1 MKKALALL
9 QKAENAIIIVAFIV
23 MVLASFAQVV
33 NRNLIGAGISWF
45 EELARYCMVYLTLM
59 AAEIGL
65 RDGSQIS
72 ITAITDM
79 LRGNLKKII
88 QIIAKIVVV
97 IFAGVVFYTSFDL
110 IKMQLT
116 SGQMSP
122 GMRLPMYIPYF
133 ALTLSAGII
142 FFVQISTTV
151 LMMIG
156 LFRGSSGESK
166 GGSVQ

>member
-1 MKKALALL
+1 MKKALSLL
-9 QKAENAIIIVAFIV
+9 QKVENAIIIVAFIV

-33 NRNLIGAGISWF
+33 NRNIIGAGISWF

-88 QIIAKIVVV
+88 QILAKTVVV

-110 IKMQLT
+110 IKAQIV

-122 GMRLPMYIPYF
+122 GLRLPMYVPYF

-142 FFVQISTTV
+142 FFVQISTLV
-151 LMMIG
+151 LMIIG

-166 GGSVQ
+166 GGLAQ